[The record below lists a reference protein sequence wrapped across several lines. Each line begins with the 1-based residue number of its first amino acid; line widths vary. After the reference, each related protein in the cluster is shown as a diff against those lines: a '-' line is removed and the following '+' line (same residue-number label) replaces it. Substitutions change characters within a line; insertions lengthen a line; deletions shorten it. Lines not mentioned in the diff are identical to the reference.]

1 MLPKHCC
8 RLIIHSARRIESAS
22 LFKRLNILYVYHVYT
37 FSVALIMLKFHNGLL
52 PDPIKILFNYK
63 APRNIGTRQRNLL
76 VIPLV
81 KFSHNQNSLQFIDVK
96 IWNKILLTMD
106 VLTSINVFKRNIKNL
121 IIMDN
126 CDV

>member
-1 MLPKHCC
+1 
-8 RLIIHSARRIESAS
+8 
-22 LFKRLNILYVYHVYT
+22 
-37 FSVALIMLKFHNGLL
+37 MLKFHNGLL
-52 PDPIKILFNYK
+52 PDPIKKLFNCK
-63 APRNIGTRQRNLL
+63 APRNIGTRPRNLL

-81 KFSHNQNSLQFIDVK
+81 KFSYSQNSLQFTGVK